1 VEVALSLLRET
12 SEAASR
18 FKTQIERLI
27 ALFRRHNVNSI
38 RSLVQAVKRDETFLS
53 EWKRIWREISDADG
67 GKLSLATAGVVLGAA
82 LGGVGIA
89 AMGGA
94 IGLPLFFVL
103 GLGGFLAGT
112 EVDVRRRISGLSWTL
127 ISLPKEIHARIKE
140 AAETAGCST
149 NEVIVQALT
158 AAFPDAKALENDD
171 ASS

>member
-1 VEVALSLLRET
+1 VEVALSLLRES

-18 FKTQIERLI
+18 FKTQTERLI
-27 ALFRRHNVNSI
+27 ALFRRHQVNGV
-38 RSLVQAVKRDETFLS
+38 RSLVQAIRQNDAFLS
-53 EWKRIWREISDADG
+53 EWKRTWREISDADG
-67 GKLSLATAGVVLGAA
+67 GKLSLATAGVVLGGA

-94 IGLPLFFVL
+94 IGLPLFLVL

-112 EVDVRRRISGLSWTL
+112 EVDVRRRISSSSWTL
-127 ISLPKEIHARIKE
+127 VSLPKEVHARIKE

-158 AAFPDAKALENDD
+158 AAFPDAKALESDD
-171 ASS
+171 SLS